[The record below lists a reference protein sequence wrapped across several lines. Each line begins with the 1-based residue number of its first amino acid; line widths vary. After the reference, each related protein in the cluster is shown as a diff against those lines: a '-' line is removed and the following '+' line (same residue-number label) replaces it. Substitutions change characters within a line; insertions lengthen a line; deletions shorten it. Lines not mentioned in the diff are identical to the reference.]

1 MSLKIVVLAK
11 QVPDTRNVG
20 KDAMTAEG
28 TVNRAALPAIF
39 NPEDLNALEQA
50 LRLKEQNPGSTVGIL
65 TMGPPRAGEI
75 IRQGL
80 YRGADTGWLL
90 TDRLFAG
97 ADTLATSYALAT
109 GIQKIGDVDIV
120 IGGRQAIDGD
130 TTTSEHTEIPKDAIV
145 VYYKDGR
152 EVPAY
157 NLTMDASVVSF
168 KTSKRA
174 KDRPIFSPKSEVF
187 MIRYPDGT
195 RDILTN
201 LAVAEQQQREREAE
215 EARLKAQREAEVAD
229 SIKAAAIEEAASATN
244 PKKAT
249 IVTKKGVRMKVWVC
263 SDTATMV
270 SYKKVNSAKAPVFN
284 MSKAKIKNIIY

>member
-1 MSLKIVVLAK
+1 MIRNKRTLFTFCILHIAFLTYAQDAIIFRDGRVKSVKIIQTNNDKTLFKESGNKKASEEFVENTKVFMLKFKTRGNVV
-11 QVPDTRNVG
+11 
-20 KDAMTAEG
+20 
-28 TVNRAALPAIF
+28 F
-39 NPEDLNALEQA
+39 NANGE
-50 LRLKEQNPGSTVGIL
+50 RIL
-65 TMGPPRAGEI
+65 
-75 IRQGL
+75 
-80 YRGADTGWLL
+80 
-90 TDRLFAG
+90 
-97 ADTLATSYALAT
+97 
-109 GIQKIGDVDIV
+109 
-120 IGGRQAIDGD
+120 
-130 TTTSEHTEIPKDAIV
+130 TTSEHIEIPRDAIV

-157 NLTMDASVVSF
+157 NLTMDTSTVSF
-168 KTSKRA
+168 KTSKKA

-201 LAVAEQQQREREAE
+201 LAVVEQQQQEREAE

-270 SYKKVNSAKAPVFN
+270 SYKKVNSAKAAIFN

>member
-1 MSLKIVVLAK
+1 MRRFHFYTVLIFAWAYNIAIHAQDAIIFRDGRVKSVKIIQTNNDKTLFKESGNKNASEEFVENTKVFMLKFKTRGNVV
-11 QVPDTRNVG
+11 
-20 KDAMTAEG
+20 
-28 TVNRAALPAIF
+28 F
-39 NPEDLNALEQA
+39 NANGE
-50 LRLKEQNPGSTVGIL
+50 RIL
-65 TMGPPRAGEI
+65 
-75 IRQGL
+75 
-80 YRGADTGWLL
+80 
-90 TDRLFAG
+90 
-97 ADTLATSYALAT
+97 
-109 GIQKIGDVDIV
+109 
-120 IGGRQAIDGD
+120 
-130 TTTSEHTEIPKDAIV
+130 TTSEHTEIPKDAIV

-168 KTSKRA
+168 KTSKKA

-201 LAVAEQQQREREAE
+201 LAVAEQLQREREEE

-229 SIKAAAIEEAASATN
+229 SIKAAAIEEAASAAN

-263 SDTATMV
+263 NDTATMV
-270 SYKKVNSAKAPVFN
+270 SYKKVNSAKAAIFN

>member
-1 MSLKIVVLAK
+1 MRRFHFYTVLIFAWAYNIAIHAQDAIIFRDGRVKSVKIIQTNNDKTLFKESGNKNASEEFVENTKVFMLKFKTRGNVV
-11 QVPDTRNVG
+11 
-20 KDAMTAEG
+20 
-28 TVNRAALPAIF
+28 F
-39 NPEDLNALEQA
+39 NANGE
-50 LRLKEQNPGSTVGIL
+50 RIL
-65 TMGPPRAGEI
+65 
-75 IRQGL
+75 
-80 YRGADTGWLL
+80 
-90 TDRLFAG
+90 
-97 ADTLATSYALAT
+97 
-109 GIQKIGDVDIV
+109 
-120 IGGRQAIDGD
+120 
-130 TTTSEHTEIPKDAIV
+130 TTSEHSEIPKDAIV

-152 EVPAY
+152 EIPAY

-201 LAVAEQQQREREAE
+201 LAVAEQQQREREKE

-229 SIKAAAIEEAASATN
+229 SIKAAAIEEAASTTN

-270 SYKKVNSAKAPVFN
+270 SYKKVNSAKAAIFN

>member
-1 MSLKIVVLAK
+1 MKSFYAIILCLTIFNLKLHAQDAIIFRDGRVKSVKIIQTNNDKTLFKESGNKNASEEYVENTKVFMLKFKTRGNVVL
-11 QVPDTRNVG
+11 
-20 KDAMTAEG
+20 
-28 TVNRAALPAIF
+28 
-39 NPEDLNALEQA
+39 NANGE
-50 LRLKEQNPGSTVGIL
+50 RIL
-65 TMGPPRAGEI
+65 
-75 IRQGL
+75 
-80 YRGADTGWLL
+80 
-90 TDRLFAG
+90 
-97 ADTLATSYALAT
+97 
-109 GIQKIGDVDIV
+109 
-120 IGGRQAIDGD
+120 
-130 TTTSEHTEIPKDAIV
+130 TTSEHTEIPKDAIV

-152 EVPAY
+152 EIPAY

-201 LAVAEQQQREREAE
+201 LAVEEQQQLEREAE
-215 EARLKAQREAEVAD
+215 EARQKAQREAEVSD
-229 SIKAAAIEEAASATN
+229 SIKAAAMEEAASATN

-263 SDTATMV
+263 SDTPTMV
-270 SYKKVNSAKAPVFN
+270 SYKKVNSAKAAIFN

>member
-1 MSLKIVVLAK
+1 MIHSKRILFTLCILQLTFCAYAQDAIIFRDGRVKSVKIIQTNNDKTLFKESGNKNATEEYVENTKVFMLKFKTRGNVV
-11 QVPDTRNVG
+11 
-20 KDAMTAEG
+20 
-28 TVNRAALPAIF
+28 F
-39 NPEDLNALEQA
+39 NANGE
-50 LRLKEQNPGSTVGIL
+50 RIL
-65 TMGPPRAGEI
+65 
-75 IRQGL
+75 
-80 YRGADTGWLL
+80 
-90 TDRLFAG
+90 
-97 ADTLATSYALAT
+97 
-109 GIQKIGDVDIV
+109 
-120 IGGRQAIDGD
+120 
-130 TTTSEHTEIPKDAIV
+130 TTSEHTEIPKDAIV

-215 EARLKAQREAEVAD
+215 KARLKAQREAEVAD

-270 SYKKVNSAKAPVFN
+270 SYKKVNSAKAAIFN

>member
-1 MSLKIVVLAK
+1 MRRFHFYTVLIFAWAYNIAIHAQDAIIFRDGRVKSVKIIQTNNDKTLFKESGNKNATEEYVENTKVFMLKFKTRGNVV
-11 QVPDTRNVG
+11 
-20 KDAMTAEG
+20 
-28 TVNRAALPAIF
+28 F
-39 NPEDLNALEQA
+39 NANGE
-50 LRLKEQNPGSTVGIL
+50 RIL
-65 TMGPPRAGEI
+65 
-75 IRQGL
+75 
-80 YRGADTGWLL
+80 
-90 TDRLFAG
+90 
-97 ADTLATSYALAT
+97 
-109 GIQKIGDVDIV
+109 
-120 IGGRQAIDGD
+120 
-130 TTTSEHTEIPKDAIV
+130 TTSEHTEIPKDAIV

-215 EARLKAQREAEVAD
+215 EARLKAQREVEVAD

-263 SDTATMV
+263 SDTPTMV
-270 SYKKVNSAKAPVFN
+270 SYKKVNSAKAAIFN

>member
-1 MSLKIVVLAK
+1 MRRFHFYTVLIFAWAYNIAIYAQDAIIFRDGRVKSVKIIQTNNDKTLFKESDNKNASEEYVENTKVFMLKFKTRGNVV
-11 QVPDTRNVG
+11 
-20 KDAMTAEG
+20 
-28 TVNRAALPAIF
+28 F
-39 NPEDLNALEQA
+39 NANGE
-50 LRLKEQNPGSTVGIL
+50 RIL
-65 TMGPPRAGEI
+65 
-75 IRQGL
+75 
-80 YRGADTGWLL
+80 
-90 TDRLFAG
+90 
-97 ADTLATSYALAT
+97 
-109 GIQKIGDVDIV
+109 
-120 IGGRQAIDGD
+120 
-130 TTTSEHTEIPKDAIV
+130 TTSEHTEIPKDAIV

-215 EARLKAQREAEVAD
+215 EARLKAQREVEVAD

-263 SDTATMV
+263 SDTPTMV
-270 SYKKVNSAKAPVFN
+270 SYKKVNSSKAAIFN

>member
-1 MSLKIVVLAK
+1 MRRFHFYTVLIFAWAYNIAIHAQDAIIFRDGRVKSVKIIQTNNDKTLFKESGNKNATEEYVENTKVFMLKFKTRGNVV
-11 QVPDTRNVG
+11 
-20 KDAMTAEG
+20 
-28 TVNRAALPAIF
+28 F
-39 NPEDLNALEQA
+39 NANGE
-50 LRLKEQNPGSTVGIL
+50 RIL
-65 TMGPPRAGEI
+65 
-75 IRQGL
+75 
-80 YRGADTGWLL
+80 
-90 TDRLFAG
+90 
-97 ADTLATSYALAT
+97 
-109 GIQKIGDVDIV
+109 
-120 IGGRQAIDGD
+120 
-130 TTTSEHTEIPKDAIV
+130 TTSEHTEIPKDAIV

-215 EARLKAQREAEVAD
+215 EARLKAQREVEVAD

-270 SYKKVNSAKAPVFN
+270 SYKKVNSAKAAIFN

>member
-1 MSLKIVVLAK
+1 MKSFYAIILCL
-11 QVPDTRNVG
+11 T
-20 KDAMTAEG
+20 
-28 TVNRAALPAIF
+28 IF
-39 NPEDLNALEQA
+39 NLKLHAQDAIIFRDGRVKSVKIIQTNNDKTLFKESDNKNASEEYVENTKVFM
-50 LRLKEQNPGSTVGIL
+50 LKFKTRGNVVFNANGERIL
-65 TMGPPRAGEI
+65 
-75 IRQGL
+75 
-80 YRGADTGWLL
+80 
-90 TDRLFAG
+90 
-97 ADTLATSYALAT
+97 
-109 GIQKIGDVDIV
+109 
-120 IGGRQAIDGD
+120 
-130 TTTSEHTEIPKDAIV
+130 TTSEHTEIPKDAIV

-152 EVPAY
+152 EMPAY

-201 LAVAEQQQREREAE
+201 LAVEEQQQREREAE
-215 EARLKAQREAEVAD
+215 EARQKAQREAEVSD
-229 SIKAAAIEEAASATN
+229 SIKAAAMEEAASATN

-263 SDTATMV
+263 SDTPTMV
-270 SYKKVNSAKAPVFN
+270 SYKKVNSAKAAIFN

>member
-1 MSLKIVVLAK
+1 MSKICYYHLDMNFKRSVIFI
-11 QVPDTRNVG
+11 G
-20 KDAMTAEG
+20 AM
-28 TVNRAALPAIF
+28 
-39 NPEDLNALEQA
+39 
-50 LRLKEQNPGSTVGIL
+50 
-65 TMGPPRAGEI
+65 
-75 IRQGL
+75 
-80 YRGADTGWLL
+80 
-90 TDRLFAG
+90 
-97 ADTLATSYALAT
+97 LATLQSIAQDAIIFRD
-109 GIQKIGDVDIV
+109 GRVKSVKIIQTNNDKTLFKESGNKNASEEFVENTKVFMLKFKTRGNVVFNANGERIL
-120 IGGRQAIDGD
+120 
-130 TTTSEHTEIPKDAIV
+130 TTSEHTEIPKDAIV

-168 KTSKRA
+168 KTSKKA

-201 LAVAEQQQREREAE
+201 LAVAEQLQREREEE

-229 SIKAAAIEEAASATN
+229 SIKAADIEEAASTTN

-263 SDTATMV
+263 SDTATIV
-270 SYKKVNSAKAPVFN
+270 SYKKVNSAKAAIFN

>member
-1 MSLKIVVLAK
+1 MRRFHFYTVLIFAWAYNIAIYAQDAIIFRDGRVKSVKIIQTNNDKTLFKESDNKNASEEYVENTKVFMLKFKTRGNVV
-11 QVPDTRNVG
+11 
-20 KDAMTAEG
+20 
-28 TVNRAALPAIF
+28 F
-39 NPEDLNALEQA
+39 NANGE
-50 LRLKEQNPGSTVGIL
+50 RIL
-65 TMGPPRAGEI
+65 
-75 IRQGL
+75 
-80 YRGADTGWLL
+80 
-90 TDRLFAG
+90 
-97 ADTLATSYALAT
+97 
-109 GIQKIGDVDIV
+109 
-120 IGGRQAIDGD
+120 
-130 TTTSEHTEIPKDAIV
+130 TTSEHTEIPKDAIV

-157 NLTMDASVVSF
+157 NLAMDASVVSF
-168 KTSKRA
+168 KTSKKA

-215 EARLKAQREAEVAD
+215 GARLKAQREAEVAD

-270 SYKKVNSAKAPVFN
+270 SYKKVNSAKAAIFN

>member
-1 MSLKIVVLAK
+1 MRRFHFYTVLIFAWTYSIAISAQDAIIYRDGRVKSVKIIQTNNDKTLFKESDNKKATEEYVENTKVFMLKFKTRGNVV
-11 QVPDTRNVG
+11 
-20 KDAMTAEG
+20 
-28 TVNRAALPAIF
+28 F
-39 NPEDLNALEQA
+39 NSNGE
-50 LRLKEQNPGSTVGIL
+50 RIL
-65 TMGPPRAGEI
+65 
-75 IRQGL
+75 
-80 YRGADTGWLL
+80 
-90 TDRLFAG
+90 
-97 ADTLATSYALAT
+97 
-109 GIQKIGDVDIV
+109 
-120 IGGRQAIDGD
+120 
-130 TTTSEHTEIPKDAIV
+130 TTSEHTQIPKDAIV

-157 NLTMDASVVSF
+157 NLTMDANVVSF
-168 KTSKRA
+168 KTSKKA

-229 SIKAAAIEEAASATN
+229 SIKVAAIEEAASTTN

-249 IVTKKGVRMKVWVC
+249 IVTKKGERMKVWVC

-270 SYKKVNSAKAPVFN
+270 SYKKANSAKAPVFN